1 MLSEQEPE
9 RQNKIQTMNVVGDCW
24 YKKHAIFLLENSKED
39 LDHFVQASCD
49 VSGSGPEE
57 VHH

>member
-9 RQNKIQTMNVVGDCW
+9 KDKIQTVNVVGDCW
-24 YKKHAIFLLENSKED
+24 YKKHAIFLLENSEED
-39 LDHFVQASCD
+39 LNHFMQASYD

-57 VHH
+57 LQH